1 MSDQFVS
8 APPEDAR
15 ASGPGV
21 LRQLLSKPTSAVA
34 IVILTVLVGFALF
47 APWIAPFDPSQASV
61 GPRLGAPEAAYLF
74 GTDLH
79 GRDVFSRVVWGAR
92 YSLPVGAATLLL
104 GLFAGG
110 ALGVALGY
118 VGGRFDAVG
127 ARAVD
132 VLLGFPA
139 IVMAIIAVTVLGVG
153 LVQVVI
159 AVAIADIPKFARV
172 IRGATIVAKQNL
184 FVESAVAMGARR
196 ARIMLLH
203 ILPTIL
209 PTVIL
214 LGTLNLGG
222 AILATATLSFLGLGV
237 QPPTPEW
244 GTMLNDGRDYIRYA
258 PWMMI
263 APGLALFLAI
273 ISVTLIGDRLS
284 EIMDPRSGGRL

>member
-1 MSDQFVS
+1 MSDLLIS
-8 APPEDAR
+8 APPEAER
-15 ASGPGV
+15 VKGPGV
-21 LRQLLSKPTSAVA
+21 LRQLMTKPTSAVA
-34 IVILTVLVGFALF
+34 IVILTVLVCFALF
-47 APWIAPFDPSQASV
+47 APWIAPFDPSQASA
-61 GPRLGAPEAAYLF
+61 GPRLGAPEAAHIF

-110 ALGVALGY
+110 ALGLALGY
-118 VGGRFDAVG
+118 IGGRFDAVG
-127 ARAVD
+127 ARVVD

-139 IVMAIIAVTVLGVG
+139 IVMAILAVSVLGVG

-184 FVESAVAMGARR
+184 FVESALAMGASR
-196 ARIMLLH
+196 ARIIVLH
-203 ILPTIL
+203 VLPTIL

-222 AILATATLSFLGLGV
+222 AILSTATLSFLGLGV

-244 GTMLNDGRDYIRYA
+244 GTMLSDGREYIRYA

-273 ISVTLIGDRLS
+273 ISVNLIGDRVS
-284 EIMDPRSGGRL
+284 EIIDPRSQGRL

>member
-1 MSDQFVS
+1 MTDISVPVVPTVASKRGVFV
-8 APPEDAR
+8 
-15 ASGPGV
+15 
-21 LRQLLSKPTSAVA
+21 QLMRRPTSGVA
-34 IVILTVLVGFALF
+34 IIILLVLVSFAVF
-47 APWIAPFDPSQASV
+47 APWIAPFDPSRASV
-61 GPRLGAPEAAYLF
+61 GPRLGGPDATHLF

-92 YSLPVGAATLLL
+92 YSLPVGLATLLL
-104 GLFAGG
+104 GLVAGG

-118 VGGRFDAVG
+118 IGGRFDAVG
-127 ARAVD
+127 ARVVD

-139 IVMAIIAVTVLGVG
+139 IVMAILVVSVLGVG
-153 LVQVVI
+153 LVKVVI

-184 FVESAVAMGARR
+184 FVESAVAMGARSSR
-196 ARIMLLH
+196 VMFLH
-203 ILPTIL
+203 VLPTIM

-222 AILATATLSFLGLGV
+222 AILSTATLSFLGLGT

-273 ISVTLIGDRLS
+273 ISVNLIGDRLS
-284 EIMDPRSGGRL
+284 EIMDPRSRGRE

>member
-1 MSDQFVS
+1 MSEAS
-8 APPEDAR
+8 LPLAPREGR
-15 ASGPGV
+15 STF
-21 LRQLLSKPTSAVA
+21 RQLMTTPTSAVA
-34 IVILTVLVGFALF
+34 IIILAVLVAFAVF
-47 APWIAPFDPSQASV
+47 APWIAPFDPSKAGA
-61 GPRLGAPEAAYLF
+61 GPRLGGPTAEHLF

-92 YSLPVGAATLLL
+92 YSLPVGLCTLLL
-104 GLFAGG
+104 GLLAGG
-110 ALGVALGY
+110 ALGVLLGY
-118 VGGRFDAVG
+118 VGGRLDAVG
-127 ARAVD
+127 ARVVD

-139 IVMAIIAVTVLGVG
+139 IVMAILVVSVLGVG
-153 LVQVVI
+153 LVKVVI

-184 FVESAVAMGARR
+184 FVDSAVAMGASP
-196 ARIMLLH
+196 ARIMILH
-203 ILPTIL
+203 VFPTIL

-222 AILATATLSFLGLGV
+222 AILSTATLSFLGLGT

-263 APGLALFLAI
+263 APGMALFLAI
-273 ISVTLIGDRLS
+273 ISVNLIGDRLS
-284 EIMDPRSGGRL
+284 EIMDPRAKGRM

>member
-1 MSDQFVS
+1 MSEAS
-8 APPEDAR
+8 LPLAPPEGR
-15 ASGPGV
+15 STV
-21 LRQLLSKPTSAVA
+21 RQLMTTPTSAVA
-34 IVILTVLVGFALF
+34 IVILAVLVAFAVF
-47 APWIAPFDPSQASV
+47 APWIAPFDPSKAAA
-61 GPRLGAPEAAYLF
+61 GPRLGAPTAEHLF

-92 YSLPVGAATLLL
+92 YSLPVGLCTLLL
-104 GLFAGG
+104 GLLAGG
-110 ALGVALGY
+110 ALGVLLGY
-118 VGGRFDAVG
+118 MGGRLDAVG
-127 ARAVD
+127 ARIVD

-139 IVMAIIAVTVLGVG
+139 IVMAILVVSVLGVG
-153 LVQVVI
+153 LVKVVI

-184 FVESAVAMGARR
+184 FVDSAVAMGAGP

-203 ILPTIL
+203 VFPTIL

-222 AILATATLSFLGLGV
+222 AILSTATLSFLGLGT

-263 APGLALFLAI
+263 APGMALFLAI
-273 ISVTLIGDRLS
+273 ISVNLIGDRLS
-284 EIMDPRSGGRL
+284 EIMDPRAKGRM

>member
-1 MSDQFVS
+1 MTDVSVPVAPAVASRRGMFIQLMS
-8 APPEDAR
+8 R
-15 ASGPGV
+15 
-21 LRQLLSKPTSAVA
+21 PTSGVA
-34 IVILTVLVGFALF
+34 IIILLLLVGFAIF
-47 APWIAPFDPSQASV
+47 APWIAPFDPSRASV
-61 GPRLGAPEAAYLF
+61 GPRLGGPDAEHLF

-92 YSLPVGAATLLL
+92 CSLPVGLATLLL
-104 GLFAGG
+104 GLVAGG

-118 VGGRFDAVG
+118 IGGRFDAVG
-127 ARAVD
+127 ARVVD

-139 IVMAIIAVTVLGVG
+139 IVMAILVVSVLGVG
-153 LVQVVI
+153 LVKVVI

-184 FVESAVAMGARR
+184 FVESAVAMGASSSRV
-196 ARIMLLH
+196 MFLH
-203 ILPTIL
+203 VLPTIM

-214 LGTLNLGG
+214 LGTLNLGS
-222 AILATATLSFLGLGV
+222 AILSTATLSFLGLGT

-273 ISVTLIGDRLS
+273 ISVNLIGDRLS
-284 EIMDPRSGGRL
+284 EIMDPRSRGRA